1 MSQPD
6 LHEEQKKRVFLDV
19 ATSEVVED
27 NKKVIGEKDV
37 TIIKYIDLLASE
49 RKTNE
54 ELRTQVNTREGR
66 KKLSEKQVSTQ
77 KARISKGSAVGIRDS
92 TTEDRA

>member
-37 TIIKYIDLLASE
+37 TIIKYIDL
-49 RKTNE
+49 R
-54 ELRTQVNTREGR
+54 R
-66 KKLSEKQVSTQ
+66 
-77 KARISKGSAVGIRDS
+77 
-92 TTEDRA
+92 